1 MPKYPNNND
10 AILTDDTHFSL
21 LERRGRKF
29 LKFKRT
35 KRFDKLSDLELEV
48 LGEHVWAKN
57 DKLFRL
63 SLKYYGTI
71 EYWWVLGSINK
82 KPTDAHYEIG
92 DILFIPS
99 NPTLVV
105 EALR

>member
-10 AILTDDTHFSL
+10 AILTDSTHFSL

-29 LKFKRT
+29 VKFKRT
-35 KRFDKLSDLELEV
+35 QMFDKLSNLELEV
-48 LGEHVWAKN
+48 VEEHLWAKN

-63 SLKYYGTI
+63 SLRYYGTI
-71 EYWWVLGSINK
+71 QYWWVIGVVNK
-82 KPTDAHYEIG
+82 KPTDAHYSIG
-92 DILFIPS
+92 DVVYIPKD
-99 NPTLVV
+99 PGAVV